1 MALET
6 RKDWYPQEDQKMEV
20 EPAVRA
26 RTLLT
31 YLYGI
36 FDRGGIS
43 VGRSHES
50 MLLETAM
57 ELLGPPNIED
67 VNRDYGTNVMEAK
80 NYVSDQIAKR
90 LRLKDVDLPQGIPR
104 D

>member
-6 RKDWYPQEDQKMEV
+6 RKDWYPQENQKMEV

-50 MLLETAM
+50 VLLETAM
-57 ELLGPPNIED
+57 ELLGPNDPED
-67 VNRDYGTNVMEAK
+67 VDRDYGTNVMEAR
-80 NYVSDQIAKR
+80 NYISDQYAQR
-90 LRLKDVDLPQGIPR
+90 RGLKDVDLPQGIPR